1 VKHRSGVFFVYNEA
15 MKKVA
20 IWLTYALVWELGAR
34 LVDKAIL
41 LPSFTHVMSMMVL
54 QAQTA
59 SLWLALGQTLGRVVV
74 GTGIALGLALILSV
88 SAERYTRIKPWL
100 HPLIIITKTIP
111 NITYILLVLIW
122 FSREMTVTV
131 ITLLILFP
139 VLYSHLS
146 TAIDTVMP
154 TYLDL
159 SKLYPERFVHRVRH
173 VILPLIGPHIVEGV
187 KTAIALGFKVGVMA
201 ELLGQVQPGL
211 GYLMHLAR
219 QEVDTPALFA
229 YTGWMILIVVVIEK
243 GIGRWGTPHD

>member
-1 VKHRSGVFFVYNEA
+1 MYNGT
-15 MKKVA
+15 MKKAA
-20 IWLTYALVWELGAR
+20 IWLTYALLWELGAR

-41 LPSFTHVMSMMVL
+41 LPSFTHVMSVMIQ

-59 SLWLALGQTLGRVVV
+59 SLWLALGQTLGRVMV
-74 GTGIALGLALILSV
+74 GTAIALGLALVFSV

-100 HPLIIITKTIP
+100 QPLVIVTKTIP

-122 FSREMTVTV
+122 FSREMTVTI

-159 SKLYPERFVHRVRH
+159 SKLYPERFVHRVRY
-173 VILPLIGPHIVEGV
+173 VILPLIGPHIAEGV

-219 QEVDTPALFA
+219 QDVDTPALFA
-229 YTGWMILIVVVIEK
+229 YTGWMIVVVVGIEK
-243 GIGRWGTPHD
+243 GIGLWRRTHD

>member
-1 VKHRSGVFFVYNEA
+1 MYNKT
-15 MKKVA
+15 MKKAA
-20 IWLTYALVWELGAR
+20 IWLTYALMWELGAR
-34 LVDKAIL
+34 WVDKAIV
-41 LPSFTHVMSMMVL
+41 LPSFTHVLSVML
-54 QAQTA
+54 AQAQSV
-59 SLWLALGQTLGRVVV
+59 SLWFALGQTLGRVLL
-74 GTGIALGLALILSV
+74 GTGIALGLALVLSV
-88 SAERYTRIKPWL
+88 VAERYPGIKPWL
-100 HPLIIITKTIP
+100 RPLVMVTKTIP

-122 FSREMTVTV
+122 FSRETTVTV

-154 TYLDL
+154 AYVDL
-159 SKLYPERFVHRVRH
+159 SKLYPERFLQRVRS
-173 VILPLIGPHIVEGV
+173 VILPLIGPHIAEGV

-229 YTGWMILIVVVIEK
+229 YTGWMILIVMVIDK
-243 GIGRWGTPHD
+243 GIGHWGKPHD

>member
-1 VKHRSGVFFVYNEA
+1 MYNGT
-15 MKKVA
+15 MKKA
-20 IWLTYALVWELGAR
+20 IVWLTYALIWELGA
-34 LVDKAIL
+34 LVVNKAII
-41 LPSFTHVMSMMVL
+41 LPSFSDVALVML
-54 QAQTA
+54 NQAVGS
-59 SLWLALGQTLGRVVV
+59 SLWIGLGATLWRVV
-74 GTGIALGLALILSV
+74 TGAVIALSCALVLSV
-88 SAERYTRIKPWL
+88 SAERFAAIKPWL
-100 HPLIIITKTIP
+100 NPLIVITKTIP

-122 FSREMTVTV
+122 FSREMTVTI

-159 SKLYPERFVHRVRH
+159 SKLYPERFGHRVRH
-173 VILPLIGPHIVEGV
+173 VILPLIAPHILEGV
-187 KTAIALGFKVGVMA
+187 KTAVALGFKVGVMA

-219 QEVDTPALFA
+219 QDVDTPALFA

-243 GIGRWGTPHD
+243 GIGHWGKVHD